1 MDPNFMNTIR
11 LSEYDNVV
19 VALSKLEIGMIVDQS
34 QVTTTPV
41 WISASFQ
48 DFSPPSRAG
57 TLIQRGFP

>member
-48 DFSPPSRAG
+48 DFSPPS
-57 TLIQRGFP
+57 

>member
-48 DFSPPSRAG
+48 DISPPS
-57 TLIQRGFP
+57 